1 MADQKTFKIV
11 MPWIQLTLQ
20 FNPCVLDPEPYRP
33 HFSSPRLQQPPRAA
47 SSGPLPSIAAATP
60 LRQALRRP
68 ASPSLPHPAPGL
80 PFTAWR
86 RHHRRGHP
94 HGAVRPC
101 QAFTV
106 HPSPS
111 SLFLSPFPSLSIYHL
126 LVFLPWRRRLGER
139 RWCYSVFAGPF
150 AATSTHQVCP
160 PLPFLICETEH
171 PKP

>member
-1 MADQKTFKIV
+1 MTAILWLSSV
-11 MPWIQLTLQ
+11 AQLPLTRGSEC
-20 FNPCVLDPEPYRP
+20 N
-33 HFSSPRLQQPPRAA
+33 RAHA
-47 SSGPLPSIAAATP
+47 SLAI
-60 LRQALRRP
+60 R
-68 ASPSLPHPAPGL
+68 PSLSHACPFPSGSLLPPALPRHCRHRSPPPSSTVVGGQSSSFSAPGF

>member
-1 MADQKTFKIV
+1 MWVRVQPGPRI
-11 MPWIQLTLQ
+11 P
-20 FNPCVLDPEPYRP
+20 PHPYPTPPLSRP
-33 HFSSPRLQQPPRAA
+33 ARGSLRPSTPLPP
-47 SSGPLPSIAAATP
+47 PLPSAE
-60 LRQALRRP
+60 LDGGQ
-68 ASPSLPHPAPGL
+68 SSSFSAPGF

-111 SLFLSPFPSLSIYHL
+111 SLFLSPFLLSIYHL